1 MFRPAIALVAALM
14 AAAPA
19 AAANYTAKPASQAPD
34 KVVGRE
40 MVWKCGADACTG
52 STAES
57 RPLVL
62 CQSLAKKAGRIESF
76 LVDGRAFSAAEL
88 DRCNAGAKAAPV
100 SALAAQ

>member
-1 MFRPAIALVAALM
+1 MFRPTIAIVAALV

-19 AAANYTAKPASQAPD
+19 AAANYTAKPAAQAPD

-52 STAES
+52 NTAES

-62 CQSLAKKAGRIESF
+62 CQSLAKKTGRIESF

-88 DRCNAGAKAAPV
+88 DRCNSAAKAAPAA
-100 SALAAQ
+100 ALAAQ